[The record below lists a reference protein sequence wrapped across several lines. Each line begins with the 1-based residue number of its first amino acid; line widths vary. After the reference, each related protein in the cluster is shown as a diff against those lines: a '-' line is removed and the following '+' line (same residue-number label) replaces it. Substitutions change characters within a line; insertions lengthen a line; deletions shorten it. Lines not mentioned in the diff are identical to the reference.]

1 MEVHLLEAFYGGS
14 HASWANGLRDAS
26 EHTIILIT
34 LSDHHWKWR
43 MNGGAISLLE
53 QIKDHPKP
61 DVYLCTDMMDVAL
74 FRGLLPPSHQSVPI
88 ILYFHENQLT
98 YPWSPADQDPQ
109 TGRDLH
115 YAFTNFTSAL
125 AADAVWFNSAFHRD
139 QFITEL
145 TPFLNQ
151 LPDHKL
157 THHVDGISVK
167 SEVVPVGMDFT
178 SLKMD
183 PPEKKSTRKPV
194 ILWNHRWEY
203 DKNADDF
210 FDGLKY
216 LQEQDIP
223 FELVVLGEAR
233 QEAPACFAHAK
244 LQFEKKIIHW
254 GFATNR
260 QEYASLLWKADILP
274 MTAIQEFFGISLFE
288 AMYCETYPL
297 VPNRLVYPE
306 HLPEKRLQYEG
317 ELGPALKE
325 LIESG
330 RWKNDLHTFQEWAFQ
345 RSWQKLI
352 PLYDKLIH
360 RAERKPFEL

>member
-26 EHTIILIT
+26 EHSIKLIT

-53 QIKDHPKP
+53 QIIELPKP
-61 DVYLCTDMMDVAL
+61 DVYLCTDMMDLAL
-74 FRGLLPPSHQSVPI
+74 FRGILPPDHQSIPI
-88 ILYFHENQLT
+88 IVYFHENQLT
-98 YPWSPADQDPQ
+98 YPWSPEDQDPQ
-109 TGRDLH
+109 SGRDLH

-139 QFITEL
+139 QFLEEL

-151 LPDHKL
+151 LPDHTL
-157 THHVDGISVK
+157 THLVKGIRSK
-167 SEVVPVGMDFT
+167 SEVVPVGIDFT
-178 SLKMD
+178 SLQVPSPMK
-183 PPEKKSTRKPV
+183 EVNRIPV

-203 DKNADDF
+203 DKNADEF
-210 FDGLKY
+210 FEGLKF

-223 FELVVLGEAR
+223 FQLVVLGEER
-233 QEAPACFAHAK
+233 QEAPACFAEAK
-244 LQFEKKIIHW
+244 LQFEEEIIHW
-254 GFATNR
+254 GFVRDRRN
-260 QEYASLLWKADILP
+260 YASLLWKADILP

-297 VPNRLVYPE
+297 VPKRLVYPE
-306 HLPEKRLQYEG
+306 HLADKHLQFEG

-325 LIESG
+325 LIASG
-330 RWKNDLHTFQEWAFQ
+330 RWKNDVHTFQEQAVQ
-345 RSWQKLI
+345 CSWQKLI
-352 PLYDKLIH
+352 PMYDQLIH
-360 RAERKPFEL
+360 RAERKPFKL